1 MSTSSPCD
9 TLRAWIRLSLEPGLK
24 PVVLRNLLA
33 HAGSADRV
41 YALSHRQLAAVA
53 GATLA
58 TRLRAPVSS
67 ELENAIEATLEW
79 AHDPAHHLLAL
90 DDVAYPPLLLEI
102 HDPPP
107 LLYVVGD
114 PACLSRPA
122 VAVVGARN
130 ATPGGL
136 DNARAFARTLAGR
149 GWCVVSGLAAGIDAA
164 AHDGAL
170 EAGPDGGG
178 TVAVMGTG
186 ADIVYPA
193 RNRVLAGRI
202 AAHGALVTEYALGMP
217 ALPHQFPRRNR
228 LVAGLARGVLIV
240 EAAVQSGSLITA
252 RLAAEA
258 GREVFAI
265 PGSIHS
271 PLSRGCHA
279 LLRQGAKLTE
289 TAHDIISELGG
300 MQADAGIAGDL
311 FDGRRR
317 MVQSYEVSLPTAA
330 MGSRP
335 DTGDVCADAPASG
348 GAGQTGAADS
358 LLQALGHDP
367 VHLDDLQRRLQWPA
381 ETVLAGLLA
390 LELDNS
396 VARLPGGRYQR
407 RQ

>member
-1 MSTSSPCD
+1 MPTSSHCN
-9 TLRAWIRLSLEPGLK
+9 TLRAWIRLSLEPELK
-24 PVVLRNLLA
+24 PAMLRKLLA

-41 YALSHRQLAAVA
+41 YSLSQGSLAALV

-58 TRLRAPVSS
+58 TQMRAPAPS
-67 ELENAIEATLEW
+67 ELAGAIEAALAW
-79 AHDPAHHLLAL
+79 AADPAHSLLTL
-90 DDVAYPPLLLEI
+90 DDAAYPALLLEI

-122 VAVVGARN
+122 VAIVGARN

-136 DNARAFARTLAGR
+136 DNARAFARTLAR
-149 GWCVVSGLAAGIDAA
+149 MGWCVVSGLAAGIDAA
-164 AHDGAL
+164 AHEGAL
-170 EAGPDGGG
+170 EAGQDGAG

-186 ADIVYPA
+186 ADIIYPA
-193 RNRVLAGRI
+193 RNRALASRI
-202 AAHGALVTEYALGMP
+202 ATHGALVSEYALGMP

-228 LVAGLARGVLIV
+228 LVAGLTRGVLIV

-252 RLAAEA
+252 RLAADA

-289 TAHDIISELGG
+289 TAHDIVSELGAMPAG
-300 MQADAGIAGDL
+300 AQASGDL
-311 FDGRRR
+311 FDGGRR
-317 MVQSYEVSLPTAA
+317 MVQSYEVCLPAA
-330 MGSRP
+330 TP
-335 DTGDVCADAPASG
+335 G
-348 GAGQTGAADS
+348 GCSGAACGADLSAPGATRQTCAAAS
-358 LLQALGHDP
+358 LMQALGHDP

-381 ETVLAGLLA
+381 QAVLSGLLA
-390 LELDNS
+390 LELDNR

-407 RQ
+407 R

>member
-1 MSTSSPCD
+1 MPTSSRCN
-9 TLRAWIRLSLEPGLK
+9 TLSTWIRLSLEPELK
-24 PVVLRNLLA
+24 PATLRKLLA
-33 HAGSADRV
+33 HAGCADRI
-41 YALSHRQLAAVA
+41 YALSHDSLSALAGAKLAAQM
-53 GATLA
+53 
-58 TRLRAPVSS
+58 RAPAPP
-67 ELENAIEATLEW
+67 ELASAIEATLAW
-79 AHDPAHHLLAL
+79 AADPEHHLITL
-90 DDVAYPPLLLEI
+90 DDAAYPALLLEI

-122 VAVVGARN
+122 VAIVGARN

-136 DNARAFARTLAGR
+136 DNARAFARTLAR
-149 GWCVVSGLAAGIDAA
+149 MGWCVVSGLAAGIDAA
-164 AHDGAL
+164 AHEGAL
-170 EAGPDGGG
+170 EVGQEGAG

-186 ADIVYPA
+186 ADIIYPA
-193 RNRVLAGRI
+193 RNRALARRI
-202 AAHGALVTEYALGMP
+202 AVHGALVSEYALGMP

-228 LVAGLARGVLIV
+228 LVAGLTRGVLIV

-252 RLAAEA
+252 RLAADA

-289 TAHDIISELGG
+289 TAHDIVSELDA
-300 MQADAGIAGDL
+300 MQAGARSSGDL
-311 FDGRRR
+311 FDGGRS
-317 MVQSYEVSLPTAA
+317 MVQSYEVSLPATT
-330 MGSRP
+330 
-335 DTGDVCADAPASG
+335 TGVASG
-348 GAGQTGAADS
+348 VPPSAPGATRQTGAAAS
-358 LLQALGHDP
+358 LMQALGHDP

-381 ETVLAGLLA
+381 EAVLSGLLA

-407 RQ
+407 R